1 MTHFEIKGKIVPYTR
16 MTQRSKWVDPRAQ
29 KYLAS
34 KGHIQLQLKNQ
45 MAHRRLDP
53 FLDRT
58 PLAVTLI
65 FYRPAMHKCDLD
77 NLVKAVLDAAQDVLF
92 KDDRWVDSI
101 IARRYDETDEHS
113 ATLDISML

>member
-1 MTHFEIKGKIVPYTR
+1 MTHFEIRGEIVPYAR

-34 KGHIQLQLKNQ
+34 KGAIQLQLKNQ
-45 MAHRRLDP
+45 MAHRCLDP
-53 FLDRT
+53 FPDRT

-77 NLVKAVLDAAQDVLF
+77 NLVKAVLDACQPVLF
-92 KDDRWVDSI
+92 KDDRWVDLI
-101 IARRYDETDEHS
+101 IARRYDDTDEHF
-113 ATLDISML
+113 ATFDILML